1 MIETTVRSL
10 ASGKRLSGDFSV
22 TFLKRVPV
30 TFAMEE
36 DRR

>member
-10 ASGKRLSGDFSV
+10 ASGKRLSSDFSV

-30 TFAMEE
+30 RFALEE
-36 DRR
+36 DRQ